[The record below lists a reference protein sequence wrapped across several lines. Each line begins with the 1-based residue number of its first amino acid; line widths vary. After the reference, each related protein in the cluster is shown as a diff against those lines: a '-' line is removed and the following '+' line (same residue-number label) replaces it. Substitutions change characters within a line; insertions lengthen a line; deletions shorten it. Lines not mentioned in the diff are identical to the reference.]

1 MLYNPTGSVLV
12 AVLRGAWAD
21 ITGGNHAGAM
31 QKIALISIAIQKQMK
46 LFGETG
52 MLQKKSEA
60 LSVKFYVGQ
69 SYADYAKQSKKI
81 RDKGRRVSSVL
92 HPYQGID
99 PIAVDM
105 ADSSYQHVF
114 DCFVDK
120 LKAHAKAQARA
131 EAQAKEAGEVFKPT
145 PCPCPWRGFT
155 DENAKDSMVLSFYK
169 LRAAIAFSNYIRDR
183 KRKNAILAE
192 YNAPVSMPP
201 EQIAQAIKKDIK
213 SKIKSIL
220 RKKDIKFINAWAANI
235 YTRSNRAGGATKD
248 ITKPLNEIYGCDS
261 IRTVYG
267 KLKPFNIKM
276 QQKLEA
282 HECKQ
287 EYVQA
292 ALEIALNV
300 IKKNDLLK

>member
-1 MLYNPTGSVLV
+1 MLYNPSGSVLV
-12 AVLRGAWAD
+12 GLLRGAWAD
-21 ITGGNHAGAM
+21 VLGGDEKNSL
-31 QKIALISIAIQKQMK
+31 QKIALISIAIEKQMK

-60 LSVKFYVGQ
+60 LSVKFYMGQ

-99 PIAVDM
+99 PIAIDM
-105 ADSSYQHVF
+105 ADASYQNVL
-114 DCFVDK
+114 DCFTDK
-120 LKAHAKAQARA
+120 IKAHAKAQTKAEEKAR
-131 EAQAKEAGEVFKPT
+131 EAGEAFAPT
-145 PCPCPWRGFT
+145 ECPCPWRGFA

-183 KRKNAILAE
+183 KRKNAILALVV
-192 YNAPVSMPP
+192 APVELKP
-201 EQIAQAIKKDIK
+201 EQVTLAIKNDIK

-235 YTRSNRAGGATKD
+235 YTASNRAGGATRD
-248 ITKPLNEIYGCDS
+248 ITKPLEEIYGCDS
-261 IRTVYG
+261 VRTVYG

-300 IKKNDLLK
+300 IKKNNLLK